1 MHLNIERITLH
12 GHDKNWYMRL
22 VLTFH
27 RLRAE
32 DSRSCGVFHTV
43 GTESGRSLRLE
54 PSMWMILLKHLSSKC
69 SEQTM
74 NLPCAVKFARWV
86 LTTLT
91 HLSRSTLFTGLQ
103 CSDIP
108 AWWSEE
114 LLYPWTTHRLPGMI
128 QLKTYEHNIILR
140 AVFSR
145 VESLTSFPP
154 RSLRLGAEWTGTWS
168 SNGGHKISRYTV
180 EKWCLPVVVLKSG
193 LVWYVQSMSTFKI
206 CKED

>member
-12 GHDKNWYMRL
+12 GHDKNWYVRL

-32 DSRSCGVFHTV
+32 DGRSCGVFHTV

-54 PSMWMILLKHLSSKC
+54 PSMWIILLKHLSSKC

-140 AVFSR
+140 EVFSR
-145 VESLTSFPP
+145 HFHRAALGLGPNEQEHDRVMADTKYRDIQSKNDVFP
-154 RSLRLGAEWTGTWS
+154 WS
-168 SNGGHKISRYTV
+168 Y
-180 EKWCLPVVVLKSG
+180 
-193 LVWYVQSMSTFKI
+193 
-206 CKED
+206 